1 MTNNKDK
8 TKNSKTLSLK
18 LGTKP
23 LIAPKRNI
31 EAGKTV
37 IVEKK
42 RYKRGPNTDNQS
54 DKLDLRK
61 TNVAKE
67 SKSVSDEKTEDH
79 YKSGIILKNLTKDEQ
94 KNFKS
99 R

>member
-1 MTNNKDK
+1 MTDIKDTIK
-8 TKNSKTLSLK
+8 KNKTLSLK

-42 RYKRGPNTDNQS
+42 RYKKRYRYRNSISNSQVQ
-54 DKLDLRK
+54 K
-61 TNVAKE
+61 AK
-67 SKSVSDEKTEDH
+67 
-79 YKSGIILKNLTKDEQ
+79 YY
-94 KNFKS
+94 
-99 R
+99 

>member
-1 MTNNKDK
+1 MTDTKNK
-8 TKNSKTLSLK
+8 TKKNKTLSLK

-42 RYKRGPNTDNQS
+42 RYKKSIGIESQS
-54 DKLDLRK
+54 Q
-61 TNVAKE
+61 VP
-67 SKSVSDEKTEDH
+67 STENNNIIDDIL
-79 YKSGIILKNLTKDEQ
+79 YISSGNKNYPVGKIA
-94 KNFKS
+94 
-99 R
+99 